1 MLCGYMENDCK
12 IKEDYKERYEN
23 FFVNNDRQSGKRLYE
38 AVRKLTDGGAE

>member
-1 MLCGYMENDCK
+1 MENDCK